1 ELPQLIL
8 GERELTEE
16 RLAFGEG
23 RAREGA
29 YGAPSVVI
37 DRTVREH
44 LEVLGVVLA
53 GRASVVECVREAHA
67 LDGRLGHAANDGR
80 RVDAERVEHGGY
92 HVDRMGVL
100 MPDLAFGLDPLG
112 PVHQEGVGYAAA
124 EGLAFPA
131 LERSVAR
138 VGPSPGVVV
147 EIF

>member
-1 ELPQLIL
+1 MC
-8 GERELTEE
+8 
-16 RLAFGEG
+16 
-23 RAREGA
+23 ARSSRPRWE
-29 YGAPSVVI
+29 
-37 DRTVREH
+37 T
-44 LEVLGVVLA
+44 
-53 GRASVVECVREAHA
+53 
-67 LDGRLGHAANDGR
+67 GHAANDGR

-147 EIF
+147 EIFRPAEVVQRREILL